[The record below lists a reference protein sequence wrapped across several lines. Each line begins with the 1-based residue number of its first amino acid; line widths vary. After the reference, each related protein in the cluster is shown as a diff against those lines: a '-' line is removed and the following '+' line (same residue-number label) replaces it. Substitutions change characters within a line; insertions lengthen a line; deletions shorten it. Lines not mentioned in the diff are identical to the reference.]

1 MHREFDCPSC
11 GAANVVTNPGVLMK
25 VCDYCKTAMY
35 WDKDS
40 ALRAGIKS
48 QDLPPSSRFKIGAA
62 GKLKDQSFTVLG
74 RLRYAHENGTW
85 DEWFVETGDGKIL
98 WLTEDEGELFLE
110 KPLQLTSEVPPHA
123 DLRPGM
129 QIQLNDKVGVVEE
142 VGEARCIGGEG
153 QIPFIVEIGETYPYA
168 DGASPDG
175 NFSFGL
181 EYDTRTGQPSAF
193 IGTILKTK
201 EVKSRKEDREAP
213 EARVG
218 EIIRCPSCGKPYEG
232 PKAKTTEMVVCA
244 ACGSG
249 LQLDEAETRVVGK
262 NQGRTPGFTFKVG
275 DSLTLEGVR
284 WEIMGRLYYVEVD
297 EGIEYG
303 SFEYVLYTPES
314 GYLWLSEEKGHFT
327 LNRVTHGLM
336 RLPPFPV
343 PRQTVRVGADTFR
356 IFETGEMTL
365 RWVDGALPWVASVG
379 EKTRYTHLIKPPEC
393 LDQEVT
399 GKEVESF
406 RGRYV
411 SHEELQAAIPKD
423 IKLPSPRGVYSCQP
437 YVAGPSVAG
446 MWKVGVA
453 FLAINLMLLLYS
465 LVAGVETTVLEGQIT
480 AEQYTKE
487 QLTASFQ
494 VPRNES
500 IMQLI
505 GSAPV
510 DNSWLAV
517 DFALV
522 NGDDQVV
529 SEMFGEAS
537 YYHGTDSEGSWSE
550 GSRHFGSYFMVD
562 KAGAYRLLIHGQ
574 GGSGEGGKSR
584 DEPVTFR
591 VTAGNTISW
600 YFIFPILF
608 SALAALIQPI
618 SRGLFEAR
626 RWPSSDDGDDG
637 DDD

>member
-11 GAANVVTNPGVLMK
+11 GASNVVTNPGVLMK

-40 ALRAGIKS
+40 ALRAGNKS
-48 QDLPPSSRFKIGAA
+48 LDLPQSSRFRIGAT
-62 GKLKDQSFTVLG
+62 GKLKDRSFRVLG
-74 RLRYAHENGTW
+74 RLHYAHENGTW
-85 DEWFVETGDGKIL
+85 DEWFVETDDGKIL

-110 KPLQLTSEVPPHA
+110 KPLDVTSEVPPHA

-129 QIQLNDKVGVVEE
+129 QLQLNNKVGIVEE

-175 NFSFGL
+175 KFSFGL
-181 EYDTRTGQPSAF
+181 EYDNQTGKPSVF

-201 EVKSRKEDREAP
+201 EVKSREEDQEAP
-213 EARVG
+213 EAHVG

-232 PKAKTTEMVVCA
+232 PKTKTTEMIVCA

-249 LQLDEAETRVVGK
+249 LQLDEAETRIVGK
-262 NQGRTPGFTFKVG
+262 NRGRTPGFTFKIG
-275 DSLTLEGVR
+275 DPLTLEGVR

-303 SFEYVLYTPES
+303 SFEYVLYNPEN
-314 GYLWLSEEKGHFT
+314 GYLWLSEEKGHFA
-327 LNRVTHGLM
+327 LGRVTHGLM
-336 RLPPFPV
+336 RLPPIPV
-343 PRQTVRVGADTFR
+343 PRQTVRVGADAFKV
-356 IFETGEMTL
+356 FETGEMTL

-379 EKTRYTHLIKPPEC
+379 EKTRYTHLIKPPEY

-411 SHEELQAAIPKD
+411 SHDELRAAISKD
-423 IKLPSPRGVYSCQP
+423 IKLPSPKGVHSCQP
-437 YVAGPSVAG
+437 YIPGPWVAG
-446 MWKVGVA
+446 MWKIGAV
-453 FLAINLMLLLYS
+453 FLVVNLLLLFYS
-465 LVAGVETTVLEGQIT
+465 LVAVTSTTVLQQQIT
-480 AEQYTKE
+480 AEQYAKE
-487 QLTASFQ
+487 QLTAPFQ
-494 VPRNES
+494 VSQDET
-500 IMQLI
+500 IMRLT
-505 GSAPV
+505 GSALV
-510 DNSWLAV
+510 DNSWLAL

-522 NGDDQVV
+522 NVNDQVV

-550 GSRHFGSYFMVD
+550 GSRHFSSYFMVD
-562 KAGAYRLLIHGQ
+562 KVGTYRLLVHGR
-574 GGSGEGGKSR
+574 GGSGEAGKTHE
-584 DEPVTFR
+584 EPVTIR
-591 VTAGNTISW
+591 VTAGEAISW

-608 SALAALIQPI
+608 SSLIALIQPI
-618 SRGLFEAR
+618 SRSLFEAR
-626 RWPSSDDGDDG
+626 RWPSSDD
-637 DDD
+637 DDDD